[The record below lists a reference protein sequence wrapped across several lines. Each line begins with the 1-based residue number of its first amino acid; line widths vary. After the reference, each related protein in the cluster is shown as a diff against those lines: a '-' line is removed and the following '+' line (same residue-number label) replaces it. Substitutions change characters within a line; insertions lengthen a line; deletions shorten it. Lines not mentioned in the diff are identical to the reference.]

1 MEIIPVT
8 PGQTILI
15 PQYDGQSVPVIISFP
30 HGNFRKYDQSQ
41 TNLLPTNIADLVPPQ
56 FSARVIDE
64 VFNKFDYSEFYNL
77 YKKEGS
83 PAYNPVA
90 LLKGIFYCLY
100 TGTYSSRQI
109 AYRFRFDVVVMFLS
123 GSQTPDYRTISRF
136 LKRFSTIIEGFFKQ
150 VVQICMQLG
159 LVGMSNI
166 SIDGTKIKA
175 NASVKKTYDM
185 DRCDKIIK
193 KCLEEIRKIDEQ
205 EDAEFGELDGLTI
218 SADFTDPNER
228 SKQIQKLVDKVKE
241 MEKIKAKLTESGKD
255 SINTTDPDA
264 PLMKMGGDIGPAYNA
279 QLAVDSDNGIIVAAH
294 VTDEQNDTQQFIET
308 YESVVENTG
317 QIPKAVTADAGY
329 ASYEVLQYLENE
341 NIDGYIP
348 DTRMRIEKA
357 GKTKWF
363 PKGKFV
369 YNAETDE
376 YTCPNG
382 RNLHVSG
389 KQKTHDDKMMKK
401 YTTDCKGCP
410 LHDKCTKSK
419 RRTITRHPQE
429 HLQEEMRKKL
439 DSDTGKAIYLER
451 MSTVE
456 PVNGDIKY
464 NQECYEFSV
473 RGKKNANGQL
483 LVYSILHN
491 LKKIIKFSISSMVA
505 SGSSVFHSFVQLFL
519 QVLDAKILIFQI
531 LGLSR
536 FLFCSLTH
544 NKHARCTGKILK
556 I

>member
-1 MEIIPVT
+1 MDGILDAQ
-8 PGQTILI
+8 GQTILI
-15 PQYDGQSVPVIISFP
+15 PQYDGQSIPGKIAVST
-30 HGNFRKYDQSQ
+30 GNFRKYDQNQ
-41 TNLLPTNIADLVPPQ
+41 TTILPTNIIDLIPPNN
-56 FSARVIDE
+56 SAWIFND
-64 VFNKFDYSEFYNL
+64 VFNKLDYTELYNL
-77 YKKEGS
+77 YNVEGS

-90 LLKGIFYCLY
+90 LLKGIFYCMY
-100 TGTYSSRQI
+100 TGTYSSRKI
-109 AYRFRFDVVVMFLS
+109 ANRFRFDVVVMYLS
-123 GSQTPDYRTISRF
+123 ASQTPDYRTICRF
-136 LKRFSTIIEGFFKQ
+136 LKRFSMIVKDIFKQ
-150 VVQICMQLG
+150 VVHTCIQLG
-159 LVGMSNI
+159 LVGMSNV

-175 NASVKKTYDM
+175 NASVNKTYDM
-185 DRCDKIIK
+185 ERCDKIIK
-193 KCLEEIRKIDEQ
+193 KCLEEIRKNDEQ
-205 EDAEFGELDGLTI
+205 EDAELGELDGLTI
-218 SADFTDPNER
+218 PADLADSEAR
-228 SKQIQKLVDKVKE
+228 SEKIQKLLDKVKE
-241 MEKIKAKLTESGKD
+241 MEKIKADLTETGKD

-264 PLMKMGGDIGPAYNA
+264 PLMKMGGEIGPAYNA
-279 QLAVDSDNGIIVAAH
+279 QLAVDSTYGIIVSAH

-308 YESVVENTG
+308 YESVVKITG

-357 GKTKWF
+357 GKTKRF

-369 YNAETDE
+369 YNVETDE

-382 RNLHVSG
+382 RKLHVSG
-389 KQKTHDDKMMKK
+389 KQKTHDGKTMTK

-419 RRTITRHPQE
+419 CRTITRHPQE
-429 HLQEEMRKKL
+429 HLREAMRKKL

-473 RGKKNANGQL
+473 RGKTNANSQL

-491 LKKIIKFSISSMVA
+491 LKKIIKFSISSMVK
-505 SGSSVFHSFVQLFL
+505 SGSSFFHSFAQLFSSSL
-519 QVLDAKILIFQI
+519 GCRNLDLEN
-531 LGLSR
+531 S
-536 FLFCSLTH
+536 
-544 NKHARCTGKILK
+544 
-556 I
+556 

>member
-1 MEIIPVT
+1 MDCILNAQ
-8 PGQTILI
+8 GQTFLI
-15 PQYDGQSVPVIISFP
+15 PQYDGQSIPGKILVLPV
-30 HGNFRKYDQSQ
+30 NCRKYDQNQ
-41 TNLLPTNIADLVPPQ
+41 TTILPTNIIELIPPNH
-56 FSARVIDE
+56 SAWIINDI
-64 VFNKFDYSEFYNL
+64 FNKLDYTEFYRL
-77 YKKEGS
+77 YNKEGS

-90 LLKGIFYCLY
+90 LLKGIFYCMY
-100 TGTYSSRQI
+100 TGTYSSRKI
-109 AYRFRFDVVVMFLS
+109 AERFRFDVAVMFLS
-123 GSQTPDYRTISRF
+123 ASQKPDYRTISRV
-136 LKRFSTIIEGFFKQ
+136 LNRFSMVIEDFFKQ
-150 VVQICMQLG
+150 IVHTCMQLG
-159 LVGMSNI
+159 LVGMFNV

-185 DRCDKIIK
+185 DRCEKIIK

-205 EDAEFGELDGLTI
+205 ENAELGESDGLTI
-218 SADFTDPNER
+218 PDELADPEARNE
-228 SKQIQKLVDKVKE
+228 KIQKLLGKVNE
-241 MEKIKAKLTESGKD
+241 MEKIKADLTATGKD

-264 PLMKMGGDIGPAYNA
+264 PLMKMGGEIGPAYNA
-279 QLAVDSDNGIIVAAH
+279 QLAVDSTYGVIVSAH

-308 YESVVENTG
+308 YESVVKITG

-357 GKTKWF
+357 GKTKRF

-369 YNAETDE
+369 YNVEMDE

-382 RNLHVSG
+382 RKLHVSG
-389 KQKTHDDKMMKK
+389 KQRSHDGKTMKK

-429 HLQEEMRKKL
+429 HLREAMRKKL
-439 DSDTGKAIYLER
+439 DSDTGKEIYLER

-456 PVNGDIKY
+456 PVNADVKY

-473 RGKKNANGQL
+473 RGKAKANSQL
-483 LVYSILHN
+483 SVYSILHN
-491 LKKIIKFSISSMVA
+491 LKKIIKFTLSSMVE
-505 SGSSVFHSFVQLFL
+505 SGSSFFHSIAQLFL
-519 QVLDAKILIFQI
+519 QVLDAGFGSCK
-531 LGLSR
+531 
-536 FLFCSLTH
+536 FLY
-544 NKHARCTGKILK
+544 
-556 I
+556 

>member
-1 MEIIPVT
+1 MDGILGAQ
-8 PGQTILI
+8 GQTILI
-15 PQYDGQSVPVIISFP
+15 PQYDGQSIPGKIAVST
-30 HGNFRKYDQSQ
+30 GNFRKYDQSQ
-41 TNLLPTNIADLVPPQ
+41 TNVLPTCISDLIPQ
-56 FSARVIDE
+56 NYSARIIND
-64 VFNKFDYSEFYNL
+64 VFNKLDCTELYRLYN
-77 YKKEGS
+77 KEGS

-90 LLKGIFYCLY
+90 ILKGIFYCMY
-100 TGTYSSRQI
+100 TGSYSSRQI

-136 LKRFSTIIEGFFKQ
+136 SKRFSTIIEGFFKQ

-159 LVGMSNI
+159 LVGMSNV

-185 DRCDKIIK
+185 ERCDKIIK
-193 KCLEEIRKIDEQ
+193 KCLEEMRKIDEQ

-218 SADFTDPNER
+218 PADLADSNER

-241 MEKIKAKLTESGKD
+241 MEKIKADLTESGKD

-264 PLMKMGGDIGPAYNA
+264 PLMKMGGEIGPAYNA
-279 QLAVDSDNGIIVAAH
+279 QLAVDSANGIIVAAH

-357 GKTKWF
+357 GKTKRF

-369 YNAETDE
+369 YNVETDE

-382 RNLHVSG
+382 RKFHVSG
-389 KQKTHDDKMMKK
+389 KQKTHDGKTMKK
-401 YTTDCKGCP
+401 YTADCKGCP

-429 HLQEEMRKKL
+429 HLQEAMRKKL

-473 RGKKNANGQL
+473 RGKKNANSQL

-491 LKKIIKFSISSMVA
+491 LKKIIKFSISSVVE
-505 SGSSVFHSFVQLFL
+505 SGSSFFHSFAQLFSSS
-519 QVLDAKILIFQI
+519 
-531 LGLSR
+531 LGCRNFDLVNS
-536 FLFCSLTH
+536 
-544 NKHARCTGKILK
+544 
-556 I
+556 